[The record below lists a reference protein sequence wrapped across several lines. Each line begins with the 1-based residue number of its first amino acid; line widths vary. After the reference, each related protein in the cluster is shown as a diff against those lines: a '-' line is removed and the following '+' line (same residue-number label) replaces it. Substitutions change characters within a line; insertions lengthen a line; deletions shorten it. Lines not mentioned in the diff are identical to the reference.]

1 MAQNREAPAFQEYA
15 ATMMA
20 RTQYRVMTLAE
31 RGLLYSIRLECWVNK
46 TVPADPHMLARVLGY
61 DAGEVVN
68 ALPGVM
74 PFFTSDGREISC
86 PELDDYRAHLAA
98 IRERQ
103 SQGGKQGAAKT
114 NGKRPSA
121 SDPAQPG
128 DPPGNPR
135 VTCGSLVKSSPV
147 KSNSIQ
153 VLTVAPIDDP
163 WVNEYDRAS
172 NGR

>member
-1 MAQNREAPAFQEYA
+1 MAQNREAPAYQEYA
-15 ATMMA
+15 AATMA
-20 RTQYRVMTLAE
+20 RTHYRVMTLAE
-31 RGLLYSIRLECWVNK
+31 RGLLYSMRLECWVNRS
-46 TVPADPHMLARVLGY
+46 VPADPHMLARVLGY

-74 PFFTSDGREISC
+74 PFFTSDGREITC
-86 PELDDYRAHLAA
+86 PELEDYRAHLAA
-98 IRERQ
+98 IREKQ
-103 SQGGKQGAAKT
+103 SSGGKQGAAKT
-114 NGKRPSA
+114 NSKRL
-121 SDPAQPG
+121 PAEHPTQPG

-147 KSNSIQ
+147 KPNSIQ

-163 WVNEYDRAS
+163 WVNEYDMAS